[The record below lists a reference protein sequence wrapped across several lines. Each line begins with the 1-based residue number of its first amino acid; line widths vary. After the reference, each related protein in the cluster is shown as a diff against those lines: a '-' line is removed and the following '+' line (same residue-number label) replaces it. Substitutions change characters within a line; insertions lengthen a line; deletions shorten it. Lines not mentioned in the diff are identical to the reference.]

1 MSGREYHAEL
11 APGHKDLFDWIKPH
25 KPVPDWLRA
34 LPPIPFEVP
43 RWDKGRG
50 SGEGACPIVNIS
62 DRRRGKWLL
71 RVNQFGLSVRL
82 VSGSGV
88 RTPPGH
94 NGLRQ
99 RMAGSLAR
107 LGWATHVLESSGV
120 VPTHMLTLTLP
131 PAAWEK
137 RIEELGRDE
146 AVRLFLQARAKF
158 LDALRKRLGRSG
170 ASGSWLWF
178 LEFQGR
184 RGAPHIHILLDLG
197 GYLPDEAYEEWTEW
211 ITAEWSRALGVPAP
225 HATRLE
231 SLRKADFR
239 YVRKYASKA
248 TQKEF
253 PFPAKWGR
261 SWDTAGSWRL
271 VLREAKKVPTSTYE
285 FSTEEVYRAL
295 VDVYESLAYQVP
307 ILRVYLTIRALVEG
321 VRIRGLSYYG
331 RLPLSGPALDLALA
345 VITLGRSIP
354 ITELLD
360 WDTS

>member
-1 MSGREYHAEL
+1 
-11 APGHKDLFDWIKPH
+11 
-25 KPVPDWLRA
+25 
-34 LPPIPFEVP
+34 
-43 RWDKGRG
+43 
-50 SGEGACPIVNIS
+50 
-62 DRRRGKWLL
+62 
-71 RVNQFGLSVRL
+71 
-82 VSGSGV
+82 
-88 RTPPGH
+88 
-94 NGLRQ
+94 
-99 RMAGSLAR
+99 
-107 LGWATHVLESSGV
+107 
-120 VPTHMLTLTLP
+120 MLTLTLP

-271 VLREAKKVPTSTYE
+271 VLREAKKVPASTYE
-285 FSTEEVYRAL
+285 FSTEEVYRVL

-345 VITLGRSIP
+345 VITLGRPIP